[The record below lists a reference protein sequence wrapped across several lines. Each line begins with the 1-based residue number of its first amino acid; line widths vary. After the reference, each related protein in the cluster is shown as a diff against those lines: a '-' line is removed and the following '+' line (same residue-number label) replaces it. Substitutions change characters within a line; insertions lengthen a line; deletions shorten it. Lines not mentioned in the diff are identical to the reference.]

1 MDLFFYLC
9 SVIKNEMENSEKD
22 FRPRF
27 ILGLDILILSKQLE
41 LLNEKDPRN
50 SRASELI
57 KKSALIYVDGGRRY
71 EDLINEVGDFAFE
84 EYQGWYK
91 KNIFDVVKRD
101 PAHMAKDYDG
111 GPIPKYDVNKYDI
124 GKYFDG
130 LNKEV
135 FEELQKMV
143 MFLFDPRSEG
153 ILEKESSDDDKDF
166 VNHTRHFSVLAHSIL
181 IATLEG
187 KEFLDR
193 LEKIISRYDIGKELE
208 DAIMGE
214 AEGRRK
220 SKVNESMAEIASDFL
235 KMQNYFN

>member
-9 SVIKNEMENSEKD
+9 SVIKRDMENSKKD
-22 FRPRF
+22 LRPRF

-57 KKSALIYVDGGRRY
+57 KKSALIYIEGGRRY
-71 EDLINEVGDFAFE
+71 EDLVNEVGDSSFE

-101 PAHMAKDYDG
+101 PAHMATDYDG
-111 GPIPKYDVNKYDI
+111 GPIPKYDVNKYDL

-130 LNKEV
+130 LNKDV
-135 FEELQKMV
+135 FEELQKMI
-143 MFLFDPRSEG
+143 MFLFDPKSEEV
-153 ILEKESSDDDKDF
+153 LEQLKGNKGEEDF
-166 VNHTRHFSVLAHSIL
+166 VNHTRHFSVLAQSIL

-187 KEFLDR
+187 GEILDR
-193 LEKIISRYDIGKELE
+193 LEKIIFKYISEEEEENILEKMTPEKFKNNNDI
-208 DAIMGE
+208 A
-214 AEGRRK
+214 
-220 SKVNESMAEIASDFL
+220 SIASDFL
-235 KMQNYFN
+235 SMKNYFN